1 MDLTITLYS
10 YEIRYNAHKHIET
23 TERGLVIVASHE
35 SDSGR
40 YDCHLGGSLLC
51 SYIITVDA
59 HRYEYDAIMFYHNI
73 YVCVFLIMIL
83 MLCLFKFCPT

>member
-1 MDLTITLYS
+1 MKDIKISQHELLTIKILFPS
-10 YEIRYNAHKHIET
+10 YEIRYNVHKHIET

-51 SYIITVDA
+51 SYIISVDA
-59 HRYEYDAIMFYHNI
+59 HR
-73 YVCVFLIMIL
+73 
-83 MLCLFKFCPT
+83 

>member
-1 MDLTITLYS
+1 MSNIHTRTHYS

-23 TERGLVIVASHE
+23 TERGLVIVAAHE

-51 SYIITVDA
+51 SYVITVDA
-59 HRYEYDAIMFYHNI
+59 HRYENGYE
-73 YVCVFLIMIL
+73 
-83 MLCLFKFCPT
+83 CPKETLSL